1 MIEKEERILRQNADE
16 VKENTET
23 IQEMKIYNAMRDGI
37 KRGKKRSR
45 KRIFSLGMGA
55 IAAVAAVL
63 LIFSFSGL
71 PVAVKDEPSVQSAST
86 GHWDDF
92 KAYREDSVL
101 DPALASALEQNLV
114 KPIRQSAENKG
125 YRIDVAGAVTD
136 GRKVFVLYSVQNN
149 TDKEVVHADFSLHFG
164 TYQDPYPRKGT
175 SLGILPGDSRIRAG
189 QTVNFIYSTNLLPS
203 RQYSQDAKLGVI
215 LTETS
220 DEALLSSSNKYRTS
234 LDVAFELD
242 PDMLKDQNHTIYP
255 EQTLTVGGQK
265 IIVNQLLYTPLST
278 YVDVEYDK
286 NNDKQIFEWIN
297 PVLIGKSGD
306 HIEKLYYP
314 DLLTSHN
321 SEVYSDDSKATL
333 IFKKSLAGP
342 LDSVALKIA
351 GIAAQDK
358 DRLKIVVDLNK
369 KQIIEAPGNDLEVVE
384 PVPEEHAEA
393 GEILL
398 RRKPINDPYS
408 SSFSMSLPSSYTDA
422 EGQVHQTVNKQFA
435 AINFGGFSRS
445 KEGTVVDEVR
455 YNFGEAALDYP
466 QPLTIKVERYCNPV
480 MDTQSVELSSS
491 K

>member
-1 MIEKEERILRQNADE
+1 MVEKEERILRQNAHE

-37 KRGKKRSR
+37 NQGKKRSR
-45 KRIFSLGMGA
+45 KRIYSLGMGA

-63 LIFSFSGL
+63 LLFPFSGL
-71 PVAVKDEPSVQSAST
+71 PIEVKDDSSLQTAST

-92 KAYREDSVL
+92 QAYRADSVL

-125 YRIDVAGAVTD
+125 FRIDVSGAVTD

-175 SLGILPGDSRIRAG
+175 LLGILPGDSRIRAG

-203 RQYSQDAKLGVI
+203 RQYSKDVKLGII

-220 DEALLSSSNKYRTS
+220 DEALLSSSSKYRTS
-234 LDVAFELD
+234 VDVAFELD
-242 PDMLKDQNHTIYP
+242 PDMLNDQNHTIYP
-255 EQTLTVGGQK
+255 EQLLTVGGQK
-265 IIVNQLLYTPLST
+265 ISVHQVLYTPLST

-314 DLLTSHN
+314 DLLTSYN
-321 SEVYSDDSKATL
+321 SEVYSDNSKATL
-333 IFKKSLAGP
+333 IFKKSLDGP
-342 LDSVALKIA
+342 LDSIALKIA

-358 DRLKIVVDLNK
+358 DRMKIVVDLNK
-369 KQIIEAPGNDLEVVE
+369 KQIIEAPGDDLEVVK
-384 PVPEEHAEA
+384 PDPAEHAEA

-398 RRKPINDPYS
+398 RRKPTNDPFS
-408 SSFSMSLPSSYTDA
+408 SSFSMNLPSSYTDA
-422 EGQVHQTVNKQFA
+422 EGQVHQTVNKNFSS
-435 AINFGGFSRS
+435 INFGGFSRS
-445 KEGTVVDEVR
+445 KEGTVVDEIR
-455 YNFGEAALDYP
+455 YNFGEAALEYP
-466 QPLTIKVERYCNPV
+466 QPLTIKIERYWNPI
-480 MDTQSVELSSS
+480 MDTQSIELSPS